1 MATLTTPT
9 PTHQVL
15 FNAKSAAGSELTSNR
30 TVLELYGNEM
40 PTTVYFIIQHWQK
53 GREIEVDRILP
64 TRNVLPLCNVHL
76 SPVTAEKIEADTGK
90 IKPSRGCVSMA
101 ELMSTGMH
109 RGSFKVHLDE
119 TLSQPV
125 FGKFVQ
131 NSSFDDVFTQSGNI
145 TKDNRFILTVREII
159 TL

>member
-76 SPVTAEKIEADTGK
+76 SPVTAEKYTE
-90 IKPSRGCVSMA
+90 
-101 ELMSTGMH
+101 
-109 RGSFKVHLDE
+109 
-119 TLSQPV
+119 SQPPS
-125 FGKFVQ
+125 
-131 NSSFDDVFTQSGNI
+131 NLPPDACYT
-145 TKDNRFILTVREII
+145 RFIQNRII
-159 TL
+159 